1 MITIDTD
8 PKANPVYIGSVVL
21 RIFQS
26 NDSMI
31 IEISRLYDLV
41 NSVFELSFDLF
52 LYSLDWL
59 FIIGAI
65 ELDGNGGIAYA
76 AK

>member
-41 NSVFELSFDLF
+41 KSVFELSFDLF

-65 ELDGNGGIAYA
+65 ELDGNGGIVYA
-76 AK
+76 AQ